1 MDQRTLSWLD
11 LLGRALLWGAVAVLG
26 LAFIASVAIVTS
38 DNIGFFQDNVERQG
52 RGIVAIGA
60 FSSGLA
66 AAGVM
71 AGLGALVRL
80 KVAERRDAAGK
91 K

>member
-1 MDQRTLSWLD
+1 MDQRTLNWLD

-38 DNIGFFQDNVERQG
+38 DSIGLFQDNVERQG

-80 KVAERRDAAGK
+80 KVAERRDAPGK

>member
-1 MDQRTLSWLD
+1 VDQRTLNWLD

-38 DNIGFFQDNVERQG
+38 DSIGLFQDNVERQG

-80 KVAERRDAAGK
+80 KVAERRDAPGK

>member
-1 MDQRTLSWLD
+1 MDQRTLTWLD

-38 DNIGFFQDNVERQG
+38 DSIGFFQENVERQG

-80 KVAERRDAAGK
+80 KVAERRDAPTK

>member
-1 MDQRTLSWLD
+1 MDQRTLAWLD
-11 LLGRALLWGAVAVLG
+11 TLGRALLWGAVAVLG
-26 LAFIASVAIVTS
+26 LAFIASIAIVTS
-38 DNIGFFQDNVERQG
+38 ESIGFLQENVERQG
-52 RGIVAIGA
+52 RGIVAIAA
-60 FSSGLA
+60 FAGGLS

-80 KVAERRDAAGK
+80 NVAERRDAAAK

>member
-1 MDQRTLSWLD
+1 MDKRTLAWLD

-38 DNIGFFQDNVERQG
+38 DSIGFFQENVERQG
-52 RGIVAIGA
+52 RGIVAIASFGG
-60 FSSGLA
+60 GLA

-80 KVAERRDAAGK
+80 KVAERLDATRR
-91 K
+91 